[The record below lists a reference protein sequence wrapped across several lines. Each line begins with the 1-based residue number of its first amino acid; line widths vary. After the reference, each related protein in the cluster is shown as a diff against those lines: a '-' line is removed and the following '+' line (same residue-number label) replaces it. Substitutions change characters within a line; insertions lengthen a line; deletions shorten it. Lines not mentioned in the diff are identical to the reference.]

1 MLDWHQLITLSMC
14 IILLAYLL
22 ILSCI
27 RKAAMHIL
35 SITILWCHMQG
46 QCRHLVQKSM
56 MLIMEIMNIMV
67 CNQIPNLST
76 GADDCVLYTVI
87 GDDQYLINRMGLL
100 LIFNH
105 INVAMEEVAFNM
117 YSSYLDGECTCFVEY
132 IVYELYLV
140 LLCFCVYELILVQ
153 ANLEMEWT
161 MVL

>member
-1 MLDWHQLITLSMC
+1 
-14 IILLAYLL
+14 
-22 ILSCI
+22 
-27 RKAAMHIL
+27 
-35 SITILWCHMQG
+35 
-46 QCRHLVQKSM
+46 
-56 MLIMEIMNIMV
+56 
-67 CNQIPNLST
+67 
-76 GADDCVLYTVI
+76 
-87 GDDQYLINRMGLL
+87 MGLL